1 MRKIHPGK
9 LGGPILGSL
18 SATENN
24 LSSLQTDTDI
34 VFNPQGT
41 GITRV
46 DSHLQLNN
54 ISELRF
60 GDADNSAYVGFKAP
74 NDVTSYTLEL
84 PAAPPA
90 ANGYALLVNTN
101 GSTSFGDFSLETNN
115 NTTDSGA
122 YYVALMDDADAND
135 GSVTSITY
143 SDNKIE
149 FTPSTGTLNV
159 NNVST
164 GNLGATGT
172 STLSTVDINGGNID
186 GTTIGSA
193 SAANGTFS
201 NLTASS
207 ITETS
212 SIVYKENINPIENAL
227 DAILNLAGVTYDRKD
242 GSSQM
247 EAGLIKEE
255 VEKILPNVVKDD
267 GIQYTKLTAYLIEAV
282 KTLTKEINEIK
293 KQG

>member
-34 VFNPQGT
+34 VLNPQGS

-74 NDVTSYTLEL
+74 TDVTSYTLEL
-84 PAAPPA
+84 PAAPPS

-149 FTPSTGTLNV
+149 FVPSTGTLNV

-164 GNLGATGT
+164 GNVTATGT

-227 DAILNLAGVTYDRKD
+227 DAVMQLAGVTYDRKD

>member
-34 VFNPQGT
+34 VLNPQGT

-54 ISELRF
+54 LSELRF

-74 NDVTSYTLEL
+74 TDVTSYTLTL
-84 PAAPPA
+84 PAAPPS

-164 GNLGATGT
+164 GNVTATGT

-193 SAANGTFS
+193 SAANGTFNS
-201 NLTASS
+201 LSATS